1 MRILRIN
8 GRLFDLD
15 DKTSLGIT
23 FQAYDI
29 KEPGSR
35 KAKYSNTF
43 TAPCTANNLEIIGN
57 PQSPHSLSLAVYDTL
72 TCDYWDNSL
81 PIIQQGKCRIEEVG
95 ERISLFIYE
104 KKDVW
109 EAIKEVKFRDFLN
122 DFFLWLTVPKYSTPF
137 TGSFA
142 DFLQPY
148 TVATEGIYLP
158 YLFSNFYGKEAT
170 EGVGDYIEKPSQL
183 FLHYGGWNGG
193 NFCVYYKTIFQYI
206 EHKYGV
212 NFLTAGGVV
221 AGNVWDDQ
229 YAKACYRPIRTLDVG
244 IRFNNTGDIDGYYFN
259 APSVTNFEPHGEINE
274 SEDKTLYDV
283 VNCFLQHFNIVTD
296 DIRVG
301 NSDAIRM
308 ARWDDMDKAEVI
320 DWSGKLTGT
329 PRFKPS
335 INGYAQNNHIKYG
348 EVYDGG
354 AETAGEL
361 IITSKNKNL
370 DATAELFT
378 IDAYYPGVINTN
390 GTPILDMT
398 TEATFNNNMVLID
411 SGLTQQANVYYND
424 TYKTVGAA
432 LTMRIAATY
441 GISNEYRL
449 LNTIVK
455 YPKWYEITKWL
466 NINDVLDIQFF
477 RLYYIKELGASFFIN
492 KIANFNPSKGL
503 QPVKIELIKVSEKT
517 PIYPPDLEY
526 WMDGIN
532 DAWTDGVTDYYY

>member
-35 KAKYSNTF
+35 KAKFSNTF
-43 TAPCTANNLEIIGN
+43 TAPCTANNLDIIGN
-57 PQSPHSLSLAVYDTL
+57 PQNPHSLSLAVYDSL

-109 EAIKEVKFRDFLN
+109 ESIKEVKFTDFLQ
-122 DFFLWLTVPKYSTPF
+122 DFFNWLQVPKYTTPF
-137 TGSFA
+137 VGTFA
-142 DFLQPY
+142 NFLQPY
-148 TVATEGIYLP
+148 TVAESGVYLP
-158 YLFSNFYGKEAT
+158 YFFSNLYGIEAT
-170 EGVGDYIEKPSQL
+170 ENQADYIEKPGQL

-193 NFCVYYKTIFQYI
+193 HFCIYYKTIFEYI
-206 EHKYGV
+206 AQKYNV
-212 NFLTAGGVV
+212 NFLTSGGGVP
-221 AGNVWDDQ
+221 GNVWDDQ
-229 YAKACYRPIRTLDVG
+229 YAKACYRPFRTIDVG
-244 IRFNNTGDIDGYYFN
+244 IIYDNNGDEAGYYFK
-259 APSVTNFEPHGEINE
+259 APTTTNFEPHGEIAE
-274 SEDKTLYDV
+274 SEDKTLYDI

-296 DIRVG
+296 DIRLG
-301 NSDAIRM
+301 NSDVIRM
-308 ARWDDMDKAEVI
+308 ARWDDMDNAEVI
-320 DWSGKLTGT
+320 DWSGNTTGT
-329 PRFKPS
+329 PRFKPT
-335 INGYAQNNHIKYG
+335 INGYAQNNYIKYS

-354 AETAGEL
+354 AETVGSL
-361 IITSKNKNL
+361 NITSKNKNL
-370 DATAELFT
+370 DAMGDLFSL
-378 IDAYYPGVINTN
+378 DAYYPAVFNIN
-390 GTPILDMT
+390 GTAVLDLT
-398 TEATFNNNMVLID
+398 VEPTFTNNMVLID
-411 SGLTQQANVYYND
+411 SGVTQQANVYYND

-432 LTMRIAATY
+432 LSMRVAAVY
-441 GISNEYRL
+441 GVANEYRL
-449 LNTIVK
+449 LNTISK

-477 RLYYIKELGASFFIN
+477 RLYYLKELGASFFIN

-517 PIYPPDLEY
+517 PVYPPDLEY
-526 WMDGIN
+526 WMDGIS
-532 DAWTDGVTDYYY
+532 DPWTDCVTDYYF